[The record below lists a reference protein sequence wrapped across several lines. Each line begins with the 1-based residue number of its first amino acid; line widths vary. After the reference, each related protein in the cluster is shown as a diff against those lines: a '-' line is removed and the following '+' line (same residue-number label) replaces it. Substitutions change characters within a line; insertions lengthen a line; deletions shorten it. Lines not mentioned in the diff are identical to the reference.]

1 MWYHNFIDL
10 NFIGSKDMECKIE
23 STASDKKVV
32 LQFIALTFCIAYVVS
47 GLLII
52 FGQFGYRVYGMVYSL
67 KQFAMNVPFAI
78 YILSPA
84 IASYIILKKNNRIVG
99 FREWLK
105 TVFYAKNDV
114 SVYMIIAAGLILYF
128 VTYIVVSGSV
138 KMVLPFY
145 MFFFSLPGNLFIGGL
160 EEAGWMYVLQP
171 ILYKKYGFIASS
183 VLVGV
188 VWAFW
193 HMPLFFIPGTNHFE
207 GLINFGIFNVQV
219 MSLSFFRS
227 AIYRIAGKGYVFS
240 YVLFHTMFNAS
251 SSLFGAM
258 TWSGAVAAN
267 IVMILFSIIIVAV
280 YNKSDEVN

>member
-67 KQFAMNVPFAI
+67 KQFAINVPFAI

-114 SVYMIIAAGLILYF
+114 SVYMISAAGLILYF

-145 MFFFSLPGNLFIGGL
+145 MFFFTPCSMLPLL
-160 EEAGWMYVLQP
+160 C
-171 ILYKKYGFIASS
+171 
-183 VLVGV
+183 LV
-188 VWAFW
+188 
-193 HMPLFFIPGTNHFE
+193 
-207 GLINFGIFNVQV
+207 Q
-219 MSLSFFRS
+219 
-227 AIYRIAGKGYVFS
+227 
-240 YVLFHTMFNAS
+240 
-251 SSLFGAM
+251 
-258 TWSGAVAAN
+258 
-267 IVMILFSIIIVAV
+267 
-280 YNKSDEVN
+280 